1 MAKNL
6 KKSIRQKKS
15 NAGLR
20 RDLKIPKG
28 KEAQAQQLEKQM
40 QQFEGKS
47 ENDLMNQLMAEV
59 EKGKQEGTFT
69 DASLAAFIKNVSPM
83 LNAEQKKKLQSLTQ
97 KIK

>member
-15 NAGLR
+15 NPGPR

-28 KEAQAQQLEKQM
+28 KEAQAQQLQQQM
-40 QQFEGKS
+40 QQFDGKS
-47 ENDLMNQLMAEV
+47 ESDLMGQLMAEV
-59 EKGKQEGTFT
+59 EKGKQDGTFNEE
-69 DASLAAFIKNVSPM
+69 SLAAFIKNVSPM
-83 LNAEQKKKLQSLTQ
+83 LNAEQKKRLQSLTQ

>member
-15 NAGLR
+15 NQGPQKE
-20 RDLKIPKG
+20 LKIPKG

-40 QQFEGKS
+40 QQFSGKS
-47 ENDLMNQLMAEV
+47 EGDLMEQLMAEV
-59 EKGKQEGTFT
+59 QKGKQDGTFT
-69 DASLAAFIKNVSPM
+69 DESLSAFIKNVSPM
-83 LNAEQKKKLQSLTQ
+83 LNAQQKQKLQSLTQ